1 MLRSA
6 PYSCS
11 IAKPRGTTNPS
22 VVRDSASDLIAGV
35 CRFINR
41 HNKQSCVEQNFDA
54 RATLLRLR
62 LYHFDCVV
70 VGDVRMVFGGCD
82 GVVCTPVKKL
92 DARSQLATGS
102 LATSSSADHDC
113 SLLLALISKQS
124 TRLAEVRWVVA
135 GIAVTLVA
143 MIAMPSGDGWSDM
156 LAVHRFWMGAII
168 TSGLFNLWLL
178 DRMARR
184 GADRWVMW
192 VALAGL
198 GSPTILAASAFAGLA
213 EWFVAAIVATS
224 VFAIAANLQKST
236 VIWCVLYPVVLF
248 SGAGV
253 AAGRFYTYEE
263 HPTWLYGLMLF
274 APSVIAL
281 VDVPLERRSTVM
293 RVAIA
298 LVTSLL
304 VLGCVAW
311 FVLAG
316 STEEQW

>member
-1 MLRSA
+1 MEQQILLWCVIA
-6 PYSCS
+6 PAILSLAFVVLS
-11 IAKPRGTTNPS
+11 IAVSSKAVSSKISSLAPRCCG
-22 VVRDSASDLIAGV
+22 
-35 CRFINR
+35 
-41 HNKQSCVEQNFDA
+41 
-54 RATLLRLR
+54 
-62 LYHFDCVV
+62 FDCTTSIQSLLVTFGWCLAVAVALFARQSKSWMPDHTWPQEAWQQVV
-70 VGDVRMVFGGCD
+70 LPITLG
-82 GVVCTPVKKL
+82 
-92 DARSQLATGS
+92 
-102 LATSSSADHDC
+102 
-113 SLLLALISKQS
+113 SLLLALIANQS

-156 LAVHRFWMGAII
+156 VPVHRFWMGAII

-224 VFAIAANLQKST
+224 VVAIATSLQKST

-253 AAGRFYTYEE
+253 AAGRFYTYED
-263 HPTWLYGLMLF
+263 HPIWLYGLMLF

-281 VDVPLERRSTVM
+281 VDVPLERRSTVI
-293 RVAIA
+293 RVVIA

-304 VLGCVAW
+304 VLVCVAW

-316 STEEQW
+316 SVEEQW